1 MYKNVC
7 LVALPKQ
14 DLIRPPAAI
23 PILAACCEQQS
34 VEYNVNDFNL
44 WLHRNVSES
53 DWNSINDNWEAVKP
67 FDNQAQPYYQLFLSK
82 LKEFVSQLLRQ
93 DPDLIAI
100 SVFSDIS
107 ACCAVEFVKEINS
120 QSTRQEVHIVIGGSG
135 IRAGMDNDQE
145 LCQYL
150 LDQKLIDYFIF
161 GEGEIAFAKLLR
173 KEYTYPGINN
183 FNAIQ
188 IDDLNQFPFPSYQ
201 KINPQDYNYIVHPE
215 IMITGSRGCVRKCTY
230 CDVARYWPK
239 FRYRD
244 GQHIAD
250 ELYYY
255 YKNYG
260 LKNFEFS
267 DSLINGSLKQFRAMN
282 HAILEYQK
290 QDPDFVISYK
300 GQYICRAVGQVKEQD
315 YIEMKAAGCEYLYV
329 GVESFSDRVRYDM
342 DKKFNN
348 ADLDFHLEMTGRYGI
363 KNTFLMLVGYPT
375 ETLADHKQNL
385 ETLKKYQHYA
395 QAEVISM
402 IVFGYTSNILADTP
416 LFHMQDQLSII
427 REYDTNSGFA
437 DSNWISLNNPTL
449 TLVERI
455 RRWTELTELA
465 IALGYSMP
473 RNQHY
478 MLRFIKILET
488 IQNKKAV
495 PQVNPI
501 KKIYNLEAQ

>member
-1 MYKNVC
+1 MYKSIS

-23 PILAACCEQQS
+23 PILAACCEQLA
-34 VEYNVNDFNL
+34 VDYNVNDFNL
-44 WLHRNVSES
+44 WLHRNVTES
-53 DWNSINDNWEAVKP
+53 DWHLINDNWETVQP
-67 FDNQAQPYYQLFLSK
+67 FDNQSQPYYQIFLSK
-82 LKEFVSQLLRQ
+82 LKEFVGQLLAQ
-93 DPDLIAI
+93 APDLIAI

-107 ACCAVEFVKEINS
+107 ACCTVEVIKEINL
-120 QSTRQEVHIVIGGSG
+120 QANRQKVHIVIGGSG
-135 IRAGMDNDQE
+135 IRASVFDNQE

-150 LDQKLIDYFIF
+150 LEKKLIDYFIF
-161 GEGEIAFAKLLR
+161 GEGEISFAKLLR

-183 FNAIQ
+183 YNAIQ
-188 IDDLNQFPFPSYQ
+188 IEDLNQFSFPSYT
-201 KINPQDYNYIVHPE
+201 KIDPKDYNYIAYPE

-244 GQHIAD
+244 GQYIAD

-260 LKNFEFS
+260 LTNFEFS

-282 HAILEYQK
+282 RALLAYQRE
-290 QDPDFVISYK
+290 DPKFKISYK
-300 GQYICRAVGQVKEQD
+300 GQYICRSIGQVKEQD

-329 GVESFSDRVRYDM
+329 GVESFSDHVRYDM

-348 ADLDFHLEMTGRYGI
+348 TDLDFHLEMTGRHGI
-363 KNTFLMLVGYPT
+363 KNSFLMLVGYPT

-395 QAEVISM
+395 QADIISM
-402 IVFGYTSNILADTP
+402 IVFGYTSSILADTP

-427 REYDTNSGFA
+427 PEYDINNGFTE
-437 DSNWISLNNPTL
+437 SNWISLNNPTL

-455 RRWTELTELA
+455 RRWVELTEMA
-465 IALGYSMP
+465 SKLGYSMP

-478 MLRFIKILET
+478 ILRFVNMLEKIK
-488 IQNKKAV
+488 NK
-495 PQVNPI
+495 
-501 KKIYNLEAQ
+501 NLIAQI